1 MGLKKGPSEGGS
13 GGKLGHSGMDHW
25 GYTDEVKETA
35 RRRRRIEDK
44 EVVSEHERDSE
55 DSSQGNSD
63 SK

>member
-13 GGKLGHSGMDHW
+13 GGKLGHSGMEHW

-44 EVVSEHERDSE
+44 EVVQEQENDETNSN
-55 DSSQGNSD
+55 SSRSGSA
-63 SK
+63 

>member
-44 EVVSEHERDSE
+44 EVVREQEIDRE
-55 DSSQGNSD
+55 DSKISKSD
-63 SK
+63 SV

>member
-44 EVVSEHERDSE
+44 EAIKEQQEIE
-55 DSSQGNSD
+55 DSGSRKTGSA
-63 SK
+63 

>member
-25 GYTDEVKETA
+25 AYTDEVKETA

-44 EVVSEHERDSE
+44 EVVWEQESDRE
-55 DSSQGNSD
+55 DSNTTT
-63 SK
+63 